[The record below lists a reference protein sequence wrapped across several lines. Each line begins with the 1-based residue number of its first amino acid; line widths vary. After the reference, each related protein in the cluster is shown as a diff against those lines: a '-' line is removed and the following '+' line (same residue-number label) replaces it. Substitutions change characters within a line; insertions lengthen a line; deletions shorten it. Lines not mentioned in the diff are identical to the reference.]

1 MSKSIPLT
9 APLRIQIVD
18 NIVIRETTAQ
28 IDDAMDCWRAIE
40 ARCYGDVQRGVGYTP
55 IEPFPPSESPSLRRS
70 TPVGVL
76 GGLVFLSTCSPPP
89 PPPVLINLP
98 NVT

>member
-40 ARCYGDVQRGVGYTP
+40 ARCYGDVQR
-55 IEPFPPSESPSLRRS
+55 
-70 TPVGVL
+70 
-76 GGLVFLSTCSPPP
+76 
-89 PPPVLINLP
+89 
-98 NVT
+98 